1 MDSVRVKLIILKLF
15 ITHINYFMVWHYG
28 CRINDGESVE
38 RLLSQ
43 HGDNVAHFLDR
54 SEHDRRMRHDRAC
67 LDLKVEGW
75 RLPGQQRYAGQLDV
89 NVVKSLKIK
98 KTSNIF
104 RKSNN
109 IIKQTAL

>member
-1 MDSVRVKLIILKLF
+1 
-15 ITHINYFMVWHYG
+15 MVWHYG

-54 SEHDRRMRHDRAC
+54 AEHDRRVRHYRAR

-89 NVVKSLKIK
+89 DVVKTLKIK
-98 KTSNIF
+98 KQAISLENLTI
-104 RKSNN
+104 
-109 IIKQTAL
+109 L